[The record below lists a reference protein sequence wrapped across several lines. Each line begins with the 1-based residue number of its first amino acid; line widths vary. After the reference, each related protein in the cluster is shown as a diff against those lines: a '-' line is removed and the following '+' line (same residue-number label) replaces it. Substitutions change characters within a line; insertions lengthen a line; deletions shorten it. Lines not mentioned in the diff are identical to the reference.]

1 MKQSSKNNTMASYW
15 TYFAKGIEYTLIIT
29 VVSVLIG
36 FVLGII
42 LALMRLG
49 HNKLLHGLAVAY
61 IEFIRG
67 TPLMVQVMFV
77 YFGIGAVIQSLPA
90 LAAGIIAVSLNSGA
104 YVAEVIRSGIE
115 SIAIGQTEA
124 ARSLGM
130 SQKQTYQYVVI
141 PQAIKNIWPALGNEF
156 ITLIKESSIVSVIG
170 VGDLMYQTQLVQ
182 SATYKGVAPLAITM
196 VIYFVLTFTLSKGL
210 NYFEGKMKHE

>member
-1 MKQSSKNNTMASYW
+1 
-15 TYFAKGIEYTLIIT
+15 
-29 VVSVLIG
+29 
-36 FVLGII
+36 
-42 LALMRLG
+42 
-49 HNKLLHGLAVAY
+49 
-61 IEFIRG
+61 
-67 TPLMVQVMFV
+67 
-77 YFGIGAVIQSLPA
+77 
-90 LAAGIIAVSLNSGA
+90 
-104 YVAEVIRSGIE
+104 
-115 SIAIGQTEA
+115 
-124 ARSLGM
+124 M

-182 SATYKGVAPLAITM
+182 SDTYKGVAPLAITM